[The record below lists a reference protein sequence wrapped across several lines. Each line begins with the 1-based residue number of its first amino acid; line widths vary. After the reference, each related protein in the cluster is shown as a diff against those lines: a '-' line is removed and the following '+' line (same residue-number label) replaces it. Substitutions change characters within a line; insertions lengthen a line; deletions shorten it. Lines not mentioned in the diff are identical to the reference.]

1 MQNPQRYRGA
11 ALELVGIYSFAQG
24 HVRRVEAWEAEGRTW
39 QEHLQICSRATEIMQ
54 VKLILSIG

>member
-11 ALELVGIYSFAQG
+11 ALELVGIYSLAQG

-39 QEHLQICSRATEIMQ
+39 QELHNICKSAPEPQ
-54 VKLILSIG
+54 KSCKLN

>member
-11 ALELVGIYSFAQG
+11 ALELVGIYSLAQG

-39 QEHLQICSRATEIMQ
+39 QELQNICKSAPEPQ
-54 VKLILSIG
+54 KSCKLN